1 MGRLD
6 GKAAIVTG
14 GASGMGKTTAVL
26 FAKEGAKVVV
36 ADCVVEGGE
45 ETVRRIKE
53 AGGEAIFVK
62 TDVSQE
68 ADAAAMVKTAVDTYG
83 KLDILFNCAGIL
95 ERENVPLHE
104 VKSED
109 FDRVTAVNLKG
120 VFLSMKYAIPEM
132 IKSGGGAIVNFASI
146 SGVRALPTIPAYCAS
161 KGGVVSISMVAALE
175 NAAHN
180 IRVNCVAPGPIAT
193 QMVLDQWPDE
203 QIQHFSDMTALGR
216 LGKPEEIARIVLFL
230 VSDDSFWITG
240 QTIVADGGLTVRIP

>member
-1 MGRLD
+1 MGRLE
-6 GKAAIVTG
+6 GKVAVITG
-14 GASGMGKTTAVL
+14 AGSGMGRVEAIL
-26 FAKEGAKVVV
+26 FAQEGAKVAVV
-36 ADCVVEGGE
+36 DITPERGE
-45 ETVRRIKE
+45 ETVKLVKE

-62 TDVSQE
+62 TDVAKS
-68 ADAAAMVKTAVDTYG
+68 ADVKKMVDTVVKAYG
-83 KLDILFNCAGIL
+83 KLNIMVNGAAIAPNEGSTVGL
-95 ERENVPLHE
+95 
-104 VKSED
+104 SEEI
-109 FDRVTAVNLKG
+109 FDKTIAINLKG
-120 VFLSMKYAIPEM
+120 VWLGMKYAIPAM

-146 SGVRALPTIPAYCAS
+146 SGVRALPTIPSYCAS

-180 IRVNCVAPGPIAT
+180 IRVNCVAPGPIST

-203 QIQHFSDMTALGR
+203 QIQHFSNATALGR

>member
-1 MGRLD
+1 MGRLE
-6 GKAAIVTG
+6 GKVAVITG
-14 GASGMGKTTAVL
+14 SGSGMGRVEAIL
-26 FAKEGAKVVV
+26 FAQEGAKVAVV
-36 ADCVVEGGE
+36 DLIPEKGE
-45 ETVRRIKE
+45 ETVKLVKE
-53 AGGEAIFVK
+53 VGGEAIFIKTNVAKSEDVK
-62 TDVSQE
+62 K
-68 ADAAAMVKTAVDTYG
+68 MVDTVVKAYG
-83 KLDILFNCAGIL
+83 KLNIMVNGAAIAPTEGST
-95 ERENVPLHE
+95 VE
-104 VKSED
+104 VSEEI
-109 FDRVTAVNLKG
+109 FDKTIAINLKG
-120 VFLSMKYAIPEM
+120 VWLGMKYAIPEM